1 VSLRG
6 DPHDFFLRGPEQRE
20 IHPFGQ
26 GLGRELGKCHL
37 YFCSDEMEHA
47 PQPEAI
53 GTVWTVAR
61 IQLVGCR
68 VPDCAEAHLLQAID
82 ESGRFEEALQRLAT
96 GSGEVRKG
104 RVYTL
109 LSLSRDVSGTR

>member
-1 VSLRG
+1 VSSVSAIYTFALMKWNMPR
-6 DPHDFFLRGPEQRE
+6 
-20 IHPFGQ
+20 
-26 GLGRELGKCHL
+26 
-37 YFCSDEMEHA
+37 
-47 PQPEAI
+47 QPEAI

-104 RVYTL
+104 RVYTPAL
-109 LSLSRDVSGTR
+109 LVEGCVWNEVIENDLRTGWQRCNTP